1 VESQSQGRKKTL
13 VKGLAAMLLL
23 TVAGCSQSSP
33 QFLPFGDNDSTVAL
47 DTATGQTC
55 VSYQKAA
62 TAKGGTNV
70 TGMPYCFDLY
80 SSK

>member
-1 VESQSQGRKKTL
+1 MESHPQLRKKTL
-13 VKGLAAMLLL
+13 VKGLAALLLL
-23 TVAGCSQSSP
+23 TIAGCSQSSP

-47 DTATGQTC
+47 DTETGQTC
-55 VSYQKAA
+55 VSYQKVA

-70 TGMPYCFDLY
+70 TGVPYCFDLY

>member
-1 VESQSQGRKKTL
+1 VESQTQDGKKTL
-13 VKGLAAMLLL
+13 LKGLAATLLL
-23 TVAGCSQSSP
+23 AIAGCSQSSP

-55 VSYQKAA
+55 VSYQKPA